1 MEHQTD
7 IPHADLLADIREW
20 CSVHGV
26 ALTGFGMAA
35 LNDPSFVADLESGRE
50 CRRATLAKVRE
61 YMASHSE
68 VST

>member
-1 MEHQTD
+1 MEHHID

-26 ALTGFGMAA
+26 PLSSFGMAA
-35 LNDPSFVADLESGRE
+35 LNDPSFVADLEGGRE

-61 YMASHSE
+61 FMAAHSE